1 MPRENRKISS
11 ESDVSQNGALMDKL
25 HYFTDVINTTVI
37 YSSKYKLLDV
47 MSSSDLDLVMSKMT
61 SIAAN
66 IKHAKSILTDVSGTT
81 DCAIADM
88 QTITDE
94 LSIIFKNYG
103 TGNFDDI
110 ITICFGT
117 DFLRNFVT
125 QVDHSKVDII
135 RKYFHPTG
143 YKLMTRNSKNVTIK
157 TKNNRVMEDFQ
168 IVDSCKQLDCIDMCR
183 ASTKFQVR
191 VYGMKVCIIDETGNK
206 TMIIRGIMD
215 DVYIPCL
222 DSPFLTDR
230 LSELRA
236 IEDDLGFQKFVD
248 CITIKEI
255 LCGSSLELHQKYIG
269 YKSQVTMF
277 NQKDIQ
283 QVINDF
289 LTTELYIQ
297 RQTLIQMLLSNRCDS
312 KYISYLLY
320 DLLSSD
326 SNSSVDT
333 HEQTL
338 LYDSLPFI
346 IRKSFKDA
354 MKDTIKYTTDLANF
368 SSSKIPLE
376 QQICLIKASDSVKE
390 KAMIKLKEVKSKSDD
405 TGSKAR
411 QYLEGLLKIPFG
423 IILEEKMLTVSKNL
437 RRSVKDYIVNCRK
450 LYNISIPDIE
460 NICLYELIQL
470 MGDIRKDYMD
480 ILSTDEL
487 NQMTVYVRKSKKRE
501 LVQLVQRI
509 NSMFRNA
516 SNIDERISYAHK
528 KNKQIQDE
536 IIGIITNTDYNSMI
550 KEYYYFINYDNIKME
565 IYKIVKEDLKLID
578 KSREDV
584 KNYMSHVRTE
594 LESSVHGHS
603 KAKRQ
608 IERIIGQ
615 WMNGDNDGYAFGFEG
630 PPGVGKTS
638 LAKKGI
644 ATCLKDNNGENRPF
658 ALIAVGGASN
668 GSVFE
673 GHNYTYVG
681 STWGKICD
689 ILMETKCMNPII
701 FIDELDKIS
710 RTEHGKEIVGILTHL
725 IDGTQNDKFQDKYF
739 SGVELDL
746 SKVLFVFS
754 YNDVELVDRI
764 LLDRIH
770 RVKFKSLTLEDKLII
785 SRDFIIPEI
794 LGKMGM
800 KNSLSFSDET
810 ITLLID
816 TYTNEAGVRK
826 LKELL
831 FEIISEIN
839 LLLLDGSTT
848 IRVPTEVSFEDIKTI
863 YLKEHHMRIKYT
875 IHLNP
880 SIGLINGL
888 WANAVGDG
896 GVLAIE
902 AKWFPTTTFLDL
914 KLTGMQG
921 DVMKE
926 SMNVAKTLA
935 WDLSNATSTTT
946 WLKSFK
952 KTNKQGI
959 HIHCPDGATPKD
971 GPSAGTAITVAI
983 YSLFNNRPIRNDIAI
998 TGEITLHG
1006 NITAI
1011 GGLDNKLYG
1020 GLAAGVK
1027 EYIFPSENK
1036 KDFQEFI
1043 ERMEGTDK
1051 LDGIQF
1057 HEVSTIQEVFSLVFT

>member
-1 MPRENRKISS
+1 MPLENHIISV
-11 ESDVSQNGALMDKL
+11 ETDASQNSILIDKL

-37 YSSKYKLLDV
+37 YGSKYKQMDV
-47 MSSSDLDLVMSKMT
+47 MSSSDLDLVLSKMA
-61 SIAAN
+61 SIAGN
-66 IKHAKSILTDVSGTT
+66 IKNAKSVLTDVSGSS
-81 DCAIADM
+81 DSAIRSM

-94 LSIIFKNYG
+94 LAVVFRNYG
-103 TGNFDDI
+103 TGNFDDV

-117 DFLRNFVT
+117 DFLRQFIAA
-125 QVDHSKVDII
+125 VDAQKISLI

-143 YKLMTRNSKNVTIK
+143 YKLMSRDSKNVTIK
-157 TKNNRVMEDFQ
+157 AKNNRVIEDFQ
-168 IVDSCKQLDCIDMCR
+168 IVDSCKQLDCIDLCR
-183 ASTKFQVR
+183 TGNKFQVR
-191 VYGMKVCIIDETGNK
+191 VYGMKVCIIDESSNK
-206 TMIIRGIMD
+206 TMIIRGIVD
-215 DVYIPCL
+215 DVHIPCL
-222 DSPFLTDR
+222 DNSFLTER

-236 IEDDLGFQKFVD
+236 IDDDVGFQKFVD
-248 CITIKEI
+248 CITIKEV
-255 LCGSSLELHQKYIG
+255 LCGNSSELHQKYIG
-269 YKSQVTMF
+269 YKSQINMF

-283 QVINDF
+283 HVINDF
-289 LTTELYIQ
+289 MTTELYIQ

-346 IRKSFKDA
+346 VRKSFKDA
-354 MKDTIKYTTDLANF
+354 MKDTIKYTNDLANF

-423 IILEEKMLTVSKNL
+423 IVREEQMLTVSKNL
-437 RRSVKDYIVNCRK
+437 RHSVKEYIANCRK
-450 LYNISIPDIE
+450 LYDISIPDMD
-460 NICLYELIQL
+460 NVCLYELIQL
-470 MGDIRKDYMD
+470 MGDIRTTHMD
-480 ILSTDEL
+480 TLSAEEL
-487 NQMTVYVRKSKKRE
+487 KQLSSYVRKSKKRE
-501 LVQLVQRI
+501 LVQLAQRM
-509 NSMFRNA
+509 NSMFKNT
-516 SNIDERISYAHK
+516 SNIDERISYTHK

-536 IIGIITNTDYNSMI
+536 IVGIVTNADYTSMI
-550 KEYYYFINYDNIKME
+550 KEYYYFINYDSAKME
-565 IYKIVKEDLKLID
+565 IYKTVKSDLKVID
-578 KSREDV
+578 SGRQEVRD
-584 KNYMSHVRTE
+584 YMSHVRTE
-594 LESSVHGHS
+594 LETSVHGHS

-644 ATCLKDNNGENRPF
+644 ARCLKDNSGDSRPF

-800 KNSLSFSDET
+800 NNSLTFSDET
-810 ITLLID
+810 ITQLID

-831 FEIISEIN
+831 FEVISEIN

-848 IRVPTEVSFEDIKTI
+848 IRVPTEVLFEDIKSI

-875 IHLNP
+875 VHQTP
-880 SIGLINGL
+880 SVGLINGL
-888 WANAVGDG
+888 WANALGDG

-921 DVMKE
+921 DVMQE

-935 WDLSNATSTTT
+935 WDLTNAATATN

-952 KTNKQGI
+952 KTNRQGL

-983 YSLFNNRPIRNDIAI
+983 YSLINNRSIRNDVAI
-998 TGEITLHG
+998 TGEITLNG
-1006 NITAI
+1006 NVTAI

-1043 ERMEGTDK
+1043 ERMDGSDK
-1051 LDGIQF
+1051 LEGINF
-1057 HEVSTIQEVFSLVFT
+1057 HEVSTIQEVFDIIFT